1 MPTARGHIV
10 IRRKAKDGNDG
21 KGILFVTISYATSDS
36 ATRTPTEGWQSVMPE
51 VLDNYYLWTRTVT
64 TYTDGTTST
73 SYTVSRQG
81 KGVKTVVIM
90 YASSNQGT
98 NPPVDGWQFNIPQ
111 VQAGQYLWT
120 RTVTTYTDDTTS
132 TSYAVALHG
141 EKGDKGDKGDPGR
154 GITSVTEYYLAS
166 ASSSGVTPSTQG
178 WTTSIQTVT
187 PSAKYLWNY
196 ERVIYSDGTHDDTTP
211 VIIGTYGDQ
220 GNAGK
225 GISSITEYYLAS
237 ANVTGVTRNTSGWTT
252 SIQTVTASLKYLWNY
267 EKITY
272 TDGTTTYT
280 NPVIIGAYGDKGDKG
295 DPGVGISSVTEHY
308 LASANNSGV
317 TRSTSGWT
325 TSIQTVTASKR
336 YLWNYETITYSDGTT
351 LDTNPV
357 IIGVYGDQGNA
368 GKGITSVTEHYLATA
383 SGSGVT
389 KSTSGWTTS
398 VQTVTATKK
407 YLWNYETITY
417 TDGSTS
423 DTSPVIIG
431 VYGDKGDKGDTGVGI
446 SSVTEYYLASASS
459 SGVTTS
465 TSGWT
470 TSVQSVTTSKKYLW
484 NYEKITF
491 SDGSTS
497 TTIPAIIGVYG
508 DTGAAGKGISSIT
521 EYYLASASSSGV
533 TRSTSGW
540 TTSVQSVTNSKKY
553 LWNYEKIVY
562 TDNTESYTTPVIIGT
577 YGDKGDKGDSGV
589 GIGSI
594 TEYYLAS
601 ASNSGVTTS
610 TSGWT
615 TTVQS
620 MTASKR
626 YLWNYEIVTY
636 SDGTTQSTTPH
647 IIGTYGDTGVGVSS
661 ITEYYLASASV
672 TGVTRSTS
680 GWTTA
685 VQTVDSSKKYLW
697 NYEKVTYTDN
707 STSYTTPVII
717 GVYGDKGDKGDKGD
731 TGDRGYSGCVYRV
744 TVWQTGKQYRND
756 QYLNTNDV
764 RYIDICVDQPMA
776 IIGQTTVHVYMCK
789 TTHTSSNSIPLG
801 NTSYWT
807 ELQSAAPMFTPF
819 MLAQAISADYINC
832 AEIAANSAFIS
843 ALAAEQAFIDALVVK
858 TLDTRPSQSGNKIRI
873 DGDGFSLFDSNA
885 LRKIKID
892 NNTVGRYDDL
902 FFQTNINYL
911 SSGLA
916 RTRSNSVYVY
926 TSGQNVYFPDELI
939 GHLNL
944 GYCDKGS
951 VIKLNSISC
960 VISPTSTNSNIR
972 MYMNTPQLDVAVFK
986 DGTRVASGT
995 VAASSVNCGMGGS
1008 VQISGT
1014 LNINYTVTEDG
1025 MYTLRIYTWRN
1036 SGPVTA
1042 TSTCYMYSSSGSGSV
1057 TISTTTT
1064 WKFSLTRSNY
1074 EYTHI
1079 GNDGLMQVFGNGFLY
1094 NSSQEFVVRKSN
1106 YMLRISSSGIQK
1118 SINSGQTWTSL

>member
-237 ANVTGVTRNTSGWTT
+237 ANVTGVTRSTSGWTT

-267 EKITY
+267 E
-272 TDGTTTYT
+272 
-280 NPVIIGAYGDKGDKG
+280 
-295 DPGVGISSVTEHY
+295 
-308 LASANNSGV
+308 
-317 TRSTSGWT
+317 
-325 TSIQTVTASKR
+325 
-336 YLWNYETITYSDGTT
+336 TITYSDGTT
-351 LDTNPV
+351 RDTNPV

-417 TDGSTS
+417 TDGTTS

-497 TTIPAIIGVYG
+497 TTIPAII
-508 DTGAAGKGISSIT
+508 
-521 EYYLASASSSGV
+521 
-533 TRSTSGW
+533 
-540 TTSVQSVTNSKKY
+540 
-553 LWNYEKIVY
+553 
-562 TDNTESYTTPVIIGT
+562 
-577 YGDKGDKGDSGV
+577 GDKGDKGDSGV

-707 STSYTTPVII
+707 STSYTNPVII

-843 ALAAEQAFIDALVVK
+843 ALAAE
-858 TLDTRPSQSGNKIRI
+858 
-873 DGDGFSLFDSNA
+873 
-885 LRKIKID
+885 
-892 NNTVGRYDDL
+892 
-902 FFQTNINYL
+902 
-911 SSGLA
+911 
-916 RTRSNSVYVY
+916 
-926 TSGQNVYFPDELI
+926 
-939 GHLNL
+939 
-944 GYCDKGS
+944 
-951 VIKLNSISC
+951 
-960 VISPTSTNSNIR
+960 
-972 MYMNTPQLDVAVFK
+972 
-986 DGTRVASGT
+986 
-995 VAASSVNCGMGGS
+995 
-1008 VQISGT
+1008 
-1014 LNINYTVTEDG
+1014 
-1025 MYTLRIYTWRN
+1025 
-1036 SGPVTA
+1036 
-1042 TSTCYMYSSSGSGSV
+1042 
-1057 TISTTTT
+1057 
-1064 WKFSLTRSNY
+1064 
-1074 EYTHI
+1074 
-1079 GNDGLMQVFGNGFLY
+1079 
-1094 NSSQEFVVRKSN
+1094 
-1106 YMLRISSSGIQK
+1106 
-1118 SINSGQTWTSL
+1118 

>member
-1 MPTARGHIV
+1 MRSAISLLLALCLLFSSCALADRGTPDVVNDEIEDEFKDLFDDEENAVVYDPFEELPLDDVTIDNSLNALSNVKNILLLGVDSRGSGITGRTDTMMLLSVDVNRHTIRLVSFMRDLYVEIPGNKSNRMNAAYVFGGYDLLAKTIEKNFGIRPDALNRRCIIQYSLPKEWEDASISTPYLSYTFHREGDRLTYDVTQYFNQPLEIDVRIGMGDGTFVDFRGSDAEQQHFTIDLSRYTLHEEPTAEEFIHEDQDDTDIDMAGLADFIEGTKQMPVDLSKLFNANVDDIFRNEYLTPRPPYTTLSLPKQGIGQWCIPDRTAHIEDDGL
-10 IRRKAKDGNDG
+10 RAK
-21 KGILFVTISYATSDS
+21 
-36 ATRTPTEGWQSVMPE
+36 SV
-51 VLDNYYLWTRTVT
+51 
-64 TYTDGTTST
+64 
-73 SYTVSRQG
+73 
-81 KGVKTVVIM
+81 KGV
-90 YASSNQGT
+90 
-98 NPPVDGWQFNIPQ
+98 F
-111 VQAGQYLWT
+111 
-120 RTVTTYTDDTTS
+120 
-132 TSYAVALHG
+132 
-141 EKGDKGDKGDPGR
+141 
-154 GITSVTEYYLAS
+154 
-166 ASSSGVTPSTQG
+166 
-178 WTTSIQTVT
+178 
-187 PSAKYLWNY
+187 
-196 ERVIYSDGTHDDTTP
+196 
-211 VIIGTYGDQ
+211 
-220 GNAGK
+220 
-225 GISSITEYYLAS
+225 
-237 ANVTGVTRNTSGWTT
+237 
-252 SIQTVTASLKYLWNY
+252 
-267 EKITY
+267 
-272 TDGTTTYT
+272 
-280 NPVIIGAYGDKGDKG
+280 
-295 DPGVGISSVTEHY
+295 
-308 LASANNSGV
+308 
-317 TRSTSGWT
+317 
-325 TSIQTVTASKR
+325 
-336 YLWNYETITYSDGTT
+336 
-351 LDTNPV
+351 
-357 IIGVYGDQGNA
+357 
-368 GKGITSVTEHYLATA
+368 
-383 SGSGVT
+383 
-389 KSTSGWTTS
+389 
-398 VQTVTATKK
+398 
-407 YLWNYETITY
+407 
-417 TDGSTS
+417 
-423 DTSPVIIG
+423 
-431 VYGDKGDKGDTGVGI
+431 DTGVGI

-776 IIGQTTVHVYMCK
+776 IIGQTTVHVYMCE

-843 ALAAEQAFIDALVVK
+843 ALTAEQAFIDALVVT
-858 TLDTRPSQSGNKIRI
+858 TLDTKPSQTGNKIRI
-873 DGDGFSLFDSNA
+873 DGDGFSLFDSNSK
-885 LRKIKID
+885 RKIKID
-892 NNTVGRYDDL
+892 NNTVGLYDDL
-902 FFQTNINYL
+902 IFTQNPNYT
-911 SSGLA
+911 SSGLVKT
-916 RTRSNSVYVY
+916 RTNSVYVY
-926 TSGQNVYFPDELI
+926 SAQENRYFGGELI

-951 VIKLNSISC
+951 VIKLTSVSL
-960 VISPTSTNSNIR
+960 VIAPTSTNSNIT
-972 MYMNTPQLDVAVFK
+972 MYMNTPQLDVKVFK
-986 DGTRVASGT
+986 DGTCVATGT
-995 VAASSVNCGMGGS
+995 VAVSSVSCGMGS
-1008 VQISGT
+1008 QVQISGT
-1014 LNINYTVTEDG
+1014 LNINYTTTEDG
-1025 MYTLRIYTWRN
+1025 MYTLRIYTHTN

-1042 TSTCYMYSSSGSGSV
+1042 TSTCYLYSSSGSGV
-1057 TISTTTT
+1057 VNITTNTT

-1079 GNDGLMQVFGNGFLY
+1079 GNDGMMQVFGSGFLY
-1094 NSSQEFVVRKSN
+1094 NSSQEFVVRKGT
-1106 YMLRISSSGIQK
+1106 YMFRLSSSGIQK
-1118 SINSGQTWTSL
+1118 SINGGQTWTSL